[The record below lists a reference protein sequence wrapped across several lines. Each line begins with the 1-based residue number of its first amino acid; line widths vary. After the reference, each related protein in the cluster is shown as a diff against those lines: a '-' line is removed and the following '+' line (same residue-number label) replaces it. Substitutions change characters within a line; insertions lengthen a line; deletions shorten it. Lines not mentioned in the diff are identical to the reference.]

1 MEIWFLSL
9 FPEVLSP
16 VLKSSLVGKAQE
28 KGLVS
33 FHFLHI
39 RDYALDRHKTTD
51 EPPFGGGEGMVL
63 KADVLG
69 AAWSSIPK
77 KPGFKTILLTPQGRL
92 FSQTIAK
99 ELVQIPQLIFVCGHY
114 EGVDERFV
122 EACVDLELSI
132 GDYVLTG
139 GELPALVIADTVV
152 RLMPGVV
159 GNERSISEES
169 FEGGLLKYPVY
180 TRPREWESPKGKLSP
195 PEVLLGGNHKEIQK
209 WRVAQMEERTRV
221 RRPDL
226 WDVRSTLRTKNRS

>member
-9 FPEVLSP
+9 FPEIFSTALQ
-16 VLKSSLVGKAQE
+16 SSLVGKAQE
-28 KGLVS
+28 KGAVS
-33 FHFLHI
+33 FHFIQI
-39 RDYALDRHKTTD
+39 RDFALDRHKTTD

-77 KPGFKTILLTPQGRL
+77 KPGFKTILLTPQGVM
-92 FSQTIAK
+92 FSQSLAK
-99 ELVQIPQLIFVCGHY
+99 DLVKIPQLIFVCGHY

-122 EACVDLELSI
+122 EACVDLEISI

-139 GELPALVIADTVV
+139 GELPALVVADTVV
-152 RLMPGVV
+152 RLLPGVV
-159 GNERSISEES
+159 GNERSLSEEC

-180 TRPREWESPKGKLSP
+180 TRPRDWESPKGKLSA
-195 PEVLLGGNHKEIQK
+195 PEVLLGGNHREIEK
-209 WRVAQMEERTRV
+209 WRRAQMEKRTQV

-226 WDVRSTLRTKNRS
+226 WQAKPTK